1 MSTGKQAFHVV
12 LGTNL
17 FETQH
22 QSFPRTGKKESR
34 THSDYD
40 LGRFH
45 QVALPDPTSP
55 IRSTD
60 RHSGGVLVI
69 GEEDR
74 SGSRRG
80 DQDLV

>member
-1 MSTGKQAFHVV
+1 M
-12 LGTNL
+12 
-17 FETQH
+17 
-22 QSFPRTGKKESR
+22 
-34 THSDYD
+34 
-40 LGRFH
+40 
-45 QVALPDPTSP
+45 ALPDPTSP

-60 RHSGGVLVI
+60 RHSGVLVI

>member
-1 MSTGKQAFHVV
+1 
-12 LGTNL
+12 
-17 FETQH
+17 
-22 QSFPRTGKKESR
+22 
-34 THSDYD
+34 
-40 LGRFH
+40 
-45 QVALPDPTSP
+45 VAVPDPTSP